1 MDNLIYL
8 DNAATSFPKPS
19 VVHDTVRDFYSQN
32 GINPGRTGCDLA
44 LAAEEMIH
52 NTRTALSNFFNPSLV
67 GAGKTKDPNRLVFT
81 LNATMSLNLI
91 INGTVGAGDHVV
103 TTKVEHNSVIRPVNH
118 RVRLGSEATFVTP
131 DSEGYIDPE
140 DIRKSIRRNTKLV
153 VVNHG
158 SNVTG
163 VVQDLAAIG
172 SVCQEECVPLA
183 VDAAQTAGV
192 LPIDMAKCHIS
203 FLSFT
208 GHKCLFGPT
217 GTGGICVADDAEI
230 EGTIWGGT
238 GVKSAYPYHLEEY
251 PYRLEAGT
259 LNLAGIAGLSAGLAW
274 IEERGVDE
282 IHAHE
287 MTLLAM
293 LQDGLAEIDEVTIH
307 GTRNLEAR
315 VPTVSI
321 TVANYD
327 PSDIG
332 TYLDVDYNILTR
344 TGLQCAPL
352 IHEHHGTSPRGTVR
366 FSIGPFNTEE
376 HIAAALRAVAEI
388 AATRPVNGVAA
399 GRAY

>member
-1 MDNLIYL
+1 MEDLIYL
-8 DNAATSFPKPS
+8 DNAATSYPKPD
-19 VVHDTVRDFYSQN
+19 VVHNAVRQFYSKN
-32 GINPGRTGCDLA
+32 GVNPGRTGCDMA

-52 NTRTALSNFFNPSLV
+52 GTRVALSEFFNPSLV
-67 GAGKTKDPNRLVFT
+67 NAGRTKDPNRLVFT

-91 INGTVGAGDHVV
+91 INGTVGPGDHIV

-118 RVRLGSEATFVTP
+118 KVKQGSEATYVVP
-131 DSEGYIDPE
+131 DAEGYIDPE
-140 DIRKSIRRNTKLV
+140 DIRREIRPNTKLV
-153 VVNHG
+153 IVNHG

-163 VVQDLAAIG
+163 VVQDLNAIG
-172 SVCQEECVPLA
+172 AVCNQEGVPLA

-192 LPIDMAKCHIS
+192 LPIDMAQWNVS

-259 LNLAGIAGLSAGLAW
+259 LNLAGIAGLAAGLAW
-274 IEERGVDE
+274 IKQREMEE
-282 IHAHE
+282 IHRHE
-287 MTLLAM
+287 IELLGM
-293 LQDGLAEIDEVTIH
+293 LQDGLTEIDEVTQH
-307 GTRNLEAR
+307 GTKNLESR
-315 VPTVSI
+315 VPTLSI
-321 TVANYD
+321 TVENYD
-327 PSDIG
+327 PSDVG

-366 FSIGPFNTEE
+366 FSIGPYNTEE
-376 HIAAALRAVAEI
+376 HVQAAVRAVAEI
-388 AATRPVNGVAA
+388 AATRPVNGVPA
-399 GRAY
+399 GTA